1 MSAKIE
7 VAGDLIVFPE
17 PFRWAVAHTR
27 PRCEKKLADAAER
40 EGIRVYVPLI
50 AKTHTYGRRKRT
62 FHSPLFTGYV
72 FCCGDAPQRR
82 WLSQNQNTANL
93 LDVSDQETFVAQLR
107 RVQTAVESGLL
118 VDVKPFLETG
128 RQVRITSGL
137 LRGAEGVVVRVSGK
151 TRVLLSVDMIQQAA
165 VVEVDSA
172 ALAPL

>member
-1 MSAKIE
+1 MSLKIE
-7 VAGDLIVFPE
+7 AAEDLIVLPE
-17 PFRWAVAHTR
+17 PLRWVVVHTR

-40 EGIRVYVPLI
+40 EGIRAYVPLI
-50 AKTHTYGRRKRT
+50 ARTHAYGRRKRT
-62 FHSPLFTGYV
+62 FLSPLFTGYA

-93 LDVSDQETFVAQLR
+93 LDVFDQETLVVQLR
-107 RVQTAVESGLL
+107 HVQTALKSGLL

-128 RQVRITSGL
+128 RQVRITSGP
-137 LRGAEGVVVRVSGK
+137 LRGAEGVIVRISGK
-151 TRVLLSVDMIQQAA
+151 MRVLLSVDMIQQAA